1 MGVRKL
7 HRNEPDFDED
17 LVRALVDGQFPRW
30 ADLPLKYVDSNGT
43 QNVLYR
49 LGEEWVVRLPRLPGV
64 VQELA
69 DAREWMPYL
78 AARLPVPVPEQVAE
92 GEPGHG
98 FPWPWA
104 VHRWLPGENPVVGR
118 LDRPEAEALAED
130 LAGFVT
136 AMRAIDTAG
145 APESFRGR
153 PLAERAD
160 GTREVIRRLDGT
172 LDSAAALAVWGEAV
186 RTPGADRDV
195 WLHADLQPGNLLVSR
210 GRLGAVIDFGC
221 MGTGDPAVDLI
232 TAWYVLGGPERRVF
246 REAVAVDDG
255 VWARARGW
263 ALTIAVHELA
273 YYRDS
278 NPFMVRSA
286 SRVVGEILAEAA
298 RA

>member
-7 HRNEPDFDED
+7 HQGEPDIDED
-17 LVRALVDGQFPRW
+17 LVRALVDEQFPRW
-30 ADLPLKYVDSNGT
+30 ADLPLKYVDSHGT

-49 LGEEWVVRLPRLPGV
+49 LGEEWVVRLPRQDGV
-64 VQELA
+64 VPELA
-69 DAREWMPYL
+69 GARQWMPYL

-118 LDRPEAEALAED
+118 LDRPEELAED

-145 APESFRGR
+145 APESYRGR

-172 LDSAAALAVWGEAV
+172 IDSAAALAVWDEAV
-186 RTPGADRDV
+186 RTPGAGRDV
-195 WLHADLQPGNLLVSR
+195 WLHGDLQPGNLLVSG

-232 TAWYVLGGPERRVF
+232 TAWYVLGAPERRIF
-246 REAVAVDDG
+246 REAAAVDDDAWVRG
-255 VWARARGW
+255 CGW

-273 YYRDS
+273 YYRDL
-278 NPFMVRSA
+278 NPFMVRTA
-286 SRVVGEILAEAA
+286 ARVVGEILADAA
-298 RA
+298 RT

>member
-7 HRNEPDFDED
+7 HQDEPDIDED
-17 LVRALVDGQFPRW
+17 LVRALVDEQFPQW
-30 ADLPLKYVDSNGT
+30 AELPLKYVDSHGT

-49 LGEEWVVRLPRLPGV
+49 LGEELVVRLPRQDGIVP
-64 VQELA
+64 ELA
-69 DAREWMPYL
+69 GARQWLPYL

-118 LDRPEAEALAED
+118 LDRPEALAED

-136 AMRAIDTAG
+136 VMRAIDTAG

-160 GTREVIRRLDGT
+160 GTREVISRLDGT
-172 LDSAAALAVWGEAV
+172 IDSAAALAVWDEAV
-186 RTPGADRDV
+186 RTPGAGREV
-195 WLHADLQPGNLLVSR
+195 WLHGDLQPGNLLVSG

-232 TAWYVLGGPERRVF
+232 TAWYVLGGPERRTF
-246 REAVAVDDG
+246 REAAAVDDDTWVRG
-255 VWARARGW
+255 RGW
-263 ALTIAVHELA
+263 ALTIAAHELA
-273 YYRDS
+273 YYRDL
-278 NPFMVRSA
+278 NPFMVRTA
-286 SRVVGEILAEAA
+286 SRVVGEILADAA
-298 RA
+298 RT

>member
-7 HRNEPDFDED
+7 HQDEPDIDED
-17 LVRALVDGQFPRW
+17 LVRALVDEQFPRW
-30 ADLPLKYVDSNGT
+30 AGLPLKYVDSHGT

-49 LGEEWVVRLPRLPGV
+49 LGEEWVVRLPRLAGV
-64 VQELA
+64 EPELA
-69 DAREWMPYL
+69 DARRWLPYL

-104 VHRWLPGENPVVGR
+104 VHRWLPGENPAVGR
-118 LDRPEAEALAED
+118 LGDPEALAGD

-136 AMRAIDTAG
+136 AMRAIDTTG
-145 APESFRGR
+145 APEAYRGR

-160 GTREVIRRLDGT
+160 GTREVTRRLAGT
-172 LDSAAALAVWGEAV
+172 IDSAAALALWDEAV
-186 RTPGADRDV
+186 RTPGAVRDV
-195 WLHADLQPGNLLVSR
+195 WLHGDLQPGNLLVSQ
-210 GRLGAVIDFGC
+210 GSRLGSVIDFGC

-232 TAWYVLGGPERRVF
+232 AAWYVLGGPERRIF
-246 REAVAVDDG
+246 REAVAVDDDAWVRG
-255 VWARARGW
+255 RGW

-278 NPFMVRSA
+278 NPFMARTA
-286 SRVVGEILAEAA
+286 TRVVGEILASADHD
-298 RA
+298 

>member
-7 HRNEPDFDED
+7 HQDEPDIDEG
-17 LVRALVDGQFPRW
+17 LVRALVDEQFPRW
-30 ADLPLKYVDSNGT
+30 AELPLKYVDSHGT

-49 LGEEWVVRLPRLPGV
+49 LGEEWVVRLPRVPGV
-64 VQELA
+64 VPELA
-69 DAREWMPYL
+69 GARQWMPHL

-104 VHRWLPGENPVVGR
+104 VHRWLPGENPAVGR
-118 LDRPEAEALAED
+118 LARPAALAED
-130 LAGFVT
+130 LAAFVT
-136 AMRAIDTAG
+136 AMRAIDTTG
-145 APESFRGR
+145 APESYRGR

-172 LDSAAALAVWGEAV
+172 IDSAASLAVWDEAV
-186 RTPGADRDV
+186 RTPGAARDV
-195 WLHADLQPGNLLVSR
+195 WLHGDLQPGNLLVSDD
-210 GRLGAVIDFGC
+210 GRLASVIDFGC

-232 TAWYVLGGPERRVF
+232 TAWYVLGGPERRIF
-246 REAVAVDDG
+246 RQAAAVDDDAWVRG
-255 VWARARGW
+255 RGW

-278 NPFMVRSA
+278 NPFMVRTA
-286 SRVVGEILAEAA
+286 SRVVAELLADAA
-298 RA
+298 RT

>member
-7 HRNEPDFDED
+7 HQDEPDIDED
-17 LVRALVDGQFPRW
+17 LARALVDEQFPQW
-30 ADLPLKYVDSNGT
+30 AELPLKYVDSHGT

-49 LGEEWVVRLPRLPGV
+49 LGEEWVVRLPRQDGV
-64 VQELA
+64 VLELA
-69 DAREWMPYL
+69 GARQWMPYL

-104 VHRWLPGENPVVGR
+104 VHCWLPGENPVVGR
-118 LDRPEAEALAED
+118 LDRPEALAED
-130 LAGFVT
+130 LAGFVA

-160 GTREVIRRLDGT
+160 ETREVIRRLEGT
-172 LDSAAALAVWGEAV
+172 IDSAVALAVWVEAV
-186 RTPGADRDV
+186 GTPGAGHCV
-195 WLHADLQPGNLLVSR
+195 WLHGDLQPGNLLVSG

-232 TAWYVLGGPERRVF
+232 TAWYVLGSPERRIF
-246 REAVAVDDG
+246 REAAAVDENTWVRG
-255 VWARARGW
+255 RGW
-263 ALTIAVHELA
+263 ALTIASHELA
-273 YYRDS
+273 YYRS
-278 NPFMVRSA
+278 LNPFMVRTA
-286 SRVVGEILAEAA
+286 SRVVGEILADAA
-298 RA
+298 RT

>member
-7 HRNEPDFDED
+7 HQDEPDIDEG
-17 LVRALVDGQFPRW
+17 LVRALVDAQFPRW
-30 ADLPLKYVDSNGT
+30 AELPLKYVDSHGT

-49 LGEEWVVRLPRLPGV
+49 LGEEWVVRLPRVPGV
-64 VQELA
+64 VPELA
-69 DAREWMPYL
+69 GARQWLPYL

-104 VHRWLPGENPVVGR
+104 VHRWLPGTNPAVGR
-118 LDRPEAEALAED
+118 LDRPEALAED
-130 LAGFVT
+130 LAAFVT
-136 AMRAIDTAG
+136 AMRSIDTTG
-145 APESFRGR
+145 APESYRGR

-160 GTREVIRRLDGT
+160 GTREVIRGLDGT
-172 LDSAAALAVWGEAV
+172 LDAAAALAVWDGAV
-186 RTPGADRDV
+186 RAPGSARDV
-195 WLHADLQPGNLLVSR
+195 WLHGDIQPGNLLVSDD

-232 TAWYVLGGPERRVF
+232 TAWYVLGAPERRLF
-246 REAVAVDDG
+246 REAADIDDDTW
-255 VWARARGW
+255 VRAGGW

-278 NPFMVRSA
+278 NPFMVRTA
-286 SRVVGEILAEAA
+286 SRVVAEILADAA
-298 RA
+298 RT